1 MKGTKLL
8 VCSDLHASE
17 EALKALEKVA
27 KDEPY
32 DAVVIC
38 GDFTTYGS
46 LDYVRKALRSFD
58 AKVLAVPGN
67 CDTRPTVEV
76 LEKAGASIHGKRQE
90 VNGIALFGFGGA
102 VPSPHN
108 MPFEVE
114 ETDIVAGLRG
124 ACVKGGVMVTH
135 MPAKGMN
142 DLSRSGKHAG
152 SEGIL
157 KVAGECEPILALSG
171 HFHEARGTVTSKG
184 TVFLNPGSAREGFY
198 AAVVLGDGVEVELRE
213 LPGIRR
219 ER

>member
-1 MKGTKLL
+1 MEDTKLF

-17 EALKALEKVA
+17 EALEALGTA
-27 KDEPY
+27 AGSDDF

-46 LDYVRKALRSFD
+46 LDFVRKVLAAFD
-58 AKVLAVPGN
+58 TKVLAVPGN
-67 CDTRPTVEV
+67 CDTRTTVDV
-76 LEKAGASIHGKRQE
+76 LEAAGASIHGRRQE
-90 VNGIALFGFGGA
+90 VDGTTFFGFGGA

-114 ETDIVAGLRG
+114 EADIVAGLRG
-124 ACVKGGVMVTH
+124 ACTRRGVMVTH

-142 DLSRSGKHAG
+142 DLVRSGKHAG

-157 KVAGECEPILALSG
+157 RVAEECEPVLALSG
-171 HFHEARGTVTSKG
+171 HFHEAMGVVTRKG
-184 TVFLNPGSAREGFY
+184 TVFLNPGSARDGFY
-198 AAVVLGDGVEVELRE
+198 ATVVLGKKVDVELRE

-219 ER
+219 DR

>member
-1 MKGTKLL
+1 MGSTRLL

-17 EALKALEKVA
+17 EALKALGKAEK
-27 KDEPY
+27 DDRF

-46 LDYVRKALRSFD
+46 LDYVRKALGAFD
-58 AKVLAVPGN
+58 TKVVAVPGN

-76 LEKAGASIHGKRQE
+76 LEKAGASVHGTRQE

-114 ETDIVAGLRG
+114 EADIVAGLRG
-124 ACVKGGVMVTH
+124 ACVKGGIMVTH
-135 MPAKGMN
+135 MPARGMN

-157 KVAGECEPILALSG
+157 KVALECEPVLALSG
-171 HFHEARGTVTSKG
+171 HFHEARGAVTSG
-184 TVFLNPGSAREGFY
+184 RTVFLNPGSAREGFY
-198 AAVVLGDGVEVELRE
+198 ATVVLGSKVEVELKE

-219 ER
+219 DR